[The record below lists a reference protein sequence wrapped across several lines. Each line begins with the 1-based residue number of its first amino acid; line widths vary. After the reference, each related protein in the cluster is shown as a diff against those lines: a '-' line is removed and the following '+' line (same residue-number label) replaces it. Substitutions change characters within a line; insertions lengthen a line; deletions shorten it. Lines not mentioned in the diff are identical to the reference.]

1 MRQLLS
7 GLSIKLQVVVPV
19 LFTLIL
25 LLIGISY
32 STTSLKDAFQE
43 VTESTE
49 EVISHKDQ
57 LTKIIDNTYGMR
69 IKAIYSLFRA
79 DDVAQLQ
86 STLRA
91 KQNENQRLLD
101 SLGAVPGLKS
111 EINQMELAIEN
122 YVNYSID
129 TMIPL
134 LKIKHSQS
142 NLSDDFQRQYD
153 QASSVYRDKGK
164 AMVQGI
170 EALSSKLNTLAIEG
184 VKQNSEIHSTVMTSS
199 IIGLSLV
206 LLVAFIISWV
216 LAGIIV
222 TPIKKLQTAM
232 QQLAQGDLKVR
243 VVEEGNNEITALS
256 RDFNSTTVQLKE
268 TVDSLVRISVDVAS
282 ASTELAAVMTQSSAN
297 SDQEKNEVEQ
307 VASAINQMES
317 TAAEVTQNAN
327 LADAASTNADKLAR
341 ESLAIFEQNTQTSAK
356 MADQLEEAA
365 NVVNSLQDQSEQ
377 IGKVIEVIESISEQ
391 TNLLALNAAIEAARA
406 GESGRG
412 FAVVADEVRMLAAR
426 TQESTKEIQSIIE
439 ELQRQSGTANNSMTT
454 SLEMLQQNQLQ
465 AAQVSESLNNISRSI
480 SELTSLNAQVAVASE
495 EQGQVTSDINK
506 NLGNI
511 YELVSQNVTGITQS
525 AAASQ
530 ELSNLAEN
538 QKQQLGFFKV

>member
-25 LLIGISY
+25 LFIGISY

-43 VTESTE
+43 VTHSTE
-49 EVISHKDQ
+49 EVINHKDQ

-86 STLRA
+86 STLRT
-91 KQNENQRLLD
+91 KQNENRRLLE
-101 SLGAVPGLKS
+101 SLNSIPGLKN
-111 EINQMELAIEN
+111 EIEQMNVAIEN
-122 YVNYSID
+122 YVSYSID

-134 LKIKHSQS
+134 LKIKHSQADS
-142 NLSDDFQRQYD
+142 SDQFERQYD
-153 QASSVYRDKGK
+153 QASALYRDKGK
-164 AMVQGI
+164 EMVQGI
-170 EALSSKLNTLAIEG
+170 EALSSKLNSLAIAG
-184 VKQNSEIHSTVMTSS
+184 VHKNSEIHSSVMTNS
-199 IIGLSLV
+199 IFGLSLV
-206 LLVAFIISWV
+206 LILALIISWI

-222 TPIKKLQTAM
+222 TPIKKLQLAM
-232 QQLAQGDLKVR
+232 QSLAQGDLKVR
-243 VVEEGNNEITALS
+243 VEEEGNNEITALS
-256 RDFNSTTVQLKE
+256 RDFNSTVGQLKE

-282 ASTELAAVMTQSSAN
+282 ASTELAAVMTQSTTN
-297 SDQEKNEVEQ
+297 SDLEKNEVEQ

-317 TAAEVTQNAN
+317 TAQEVTQNAN

-341 ESLAIFEQNTQTSAK
+341 ESLVIFEQNTQTSAK
-356 MADQLEEAA
+356 MADQLAEAA

-426 TQESTKEIQSIIE
+426 TQESTKEIQTIIE
-439 ELQRQSGTANNSMTT
+439 ELQRQSGSANNSMAT
-454 SLEMLQQNQLQ
+454 SLEMLEQNQTQ
-465 AAQVSESLNNISRSI
+465 ATQVSESLNNISNSI
-480 SELTSLNAQVAVASE
+480 SELTTLNAQVAVASE
-495 EQGQVTSDINK
+495 EQGQVTSDINQ

-511 YELVSQNVTGITQS
+511 YELVSQNVTGITQA

>member
-25 LLIGISY
+25 LLVGISY
-32 STTSLKDAFQE
+32 STTNLKNAFQQ
-43 VTESTE
+43 VTNSTE
-49 EVISHKDQ
+49 EVINHKDQ

-86 STLRA
+86 STLRV
-91 KQNENQRLLD
+91 KQNENRRLLD
-101 SLGAVPGLKS
+101 SLSQVPGLKN
-111 EINQMELAIEN
+111 EIEQMEVAIEN
-122 YVNYSID
+122 YVSYSID

-134 LKIKHSQS
+134 LKSKHSQS
-142 NLSDDFQRQYD
+142 NVSTEFQRQYE
-153 QASSVYRDKGK
+153 QASALYRDKGK
-164 AMVQGI
+164 AMIEGI
-170 EALSSKLNTLAIEG
+170 EALSGKLNAIAIAG
-184 VKQNSEIHSTVMTSS
+184 VKKNSEIHSSVMTNS
-199 IIGLSLV
+199 ILGLSLV
-206 LLVAFIISWV
+206 LLLAFVISWV

-222 TPIKKLQTAM
+222 TPIKKLQLAM
-232 QQLAQGDLKVR
+232 QSLAQGDLKVR
-243 VVEEGNNEITALS
+243 VEEEGNNEITALS
-256 RDFNSTTVQLKE
+256 RDFNSTTAQLKE

-317 TAAEVTQNAN
+317 TASEVTQNAN

-356 MADQLEEAA
+356 MADQLAEAA

-426 TQESTKEIQSIIE
+426 TQESTKEIQTIIE
-439 ELQRQSGTANNSMTT
+439 ELQRQSGSANNSMTT
-454 SLEMLQQNQLQ
+454 SLEMLEQNQKQ
-465 AAQVSESLNNISRSI
+465 AAQVSASLNNISSSI

-525 AAASQ
+525 AAASH

>member
-170 EALSSKLNTLAIEG
+170 KALSSKLNTLAIEG

-206 LLVAFIISWV
+206 LLLAFIISWV

-465 AAQVSESLNNISRSI
+465 AVQVSESLNNISSSI

>member
-25 LLIGISY
+25 LFVGISY
-32 STTSLKDAFQE
+32 STTNLKNAFQQ
-43 VTESTE
+43 VTDSTE
-49 EVISHKDQ
+49 EVINHKDQ

-91 KQNENQRLLD
+91 KQNENRRLLD
-101 SLGAVPGLKS
+101 SLSEVPGLKN
-111 EINQMELAIEN
+111 EIEQMEVAIEN
-122 YVNYSID
+122 YVSYSID

-134 LKIKHSQS
+134 LKSKHSQS
-142 NLSDDFQRQYD
+142 NVSNEFQRQYE
-153 QASSVYRDKGK
+153 QASALYRDKGK
-164 AMVQGI
+164 AMIEGI
-170 EALSSKLNTLAIEG
+170 EALSSKLNTIAIAG
-184 VKQNSEIHSTVMTSS
+184 VKKNSEIHSSVMTNS

-206 LLVAFIISWV
+206 LLLAFVISWI

-222 TPIKKLQTAM
+222 TPIKKLQLAM
-232 QQLAQGDLKVR
+232 QSLAQGDLKVR
-243 VVEEGNNEITALS
+243 VEEEGNNEITALS
-256 RDFNSTTVQLKE
+256 RDFNSTTGQLKE

-317 TAAEVTQNAN
+317 TASEVTQNAN

-356 MADQLEEAA
+356 MADQLAEAA

-426 TQESTKEIQSIIE
+426 TQESTKEIQTIIE
-439 ELQRQSGTANNSMTT
+439 ELQRQSGSANNSMTT
-454 SLEMLQQNQLQ
+454 SLEMLEQNQKQ
-465 AAQVSESLNNISRSI
+465 AAQVSASLNNISSSI

>member
-1 MRQLLS
+1 MRQLLN

-19 LFTLIL
+19 VFTLL
-25 LLIGISY
+25 LLIVGITF
-32 STTSLKDAFQE
+32 STSSLKQAFSQ
-43 VTESTE
+43 VMVSTE
-49 EVISHKDQ
+49 NVVEHKDE

-79 DDVAQLQ
+79 EDVAQLHT
-86 STLRA
+86 TLL
-91 KQNENQRLLD
+91 ENQNDSLRRLD
-101 SLGAVPGLKS
+101 SLRTVPGLQR
-111 EINQMELAIEN
+111 EVAQMEQAIEG
-122 YVNYSID
+122 YVSYSVN

-134 LKIKHSQS
+134 LKSKHQQS
-142 NLSDDFQRQYD
+142 SISNDFQAEYD
-153 QASSVYRDKGK
+153 QASTIYRDKGK
-164 AMVQGI
+164 LMVNAI
-170 EALSSKLNTLAIEG
+170 EVLSAKLNQLALED
-184 VKQNSEIHSTVMTSS
+184 VKQNEQVHSGVLTNSVL
-199 IIGLSLV
+199 GLSIV
-206 LLVAFIISWV
+206 LLCALAISWL

-222 TPIKKLQTAM
+222 NPITKLQKAM
-232 QQLAQGDLKVR
+232 QELAQGNLKVS
-243 VVEEGNNEITALS
+243 VTEEGNNEITALS
-256 RDFNSTTVQLKE
+256 RDFNSTVVQLKT

-307 VASAINQMES
+307 VASAINQMEG

-327 LADAASTNADKLAR
+327 LADQASSNADKLAR
-341 ESLAIFEQNTQTSAK
+341 ESLATFEQNTRDSEK
-356 MADQLEEAA
+356 MAHQLTQAA
-365 NVVNSLQDQSEQ
+365 TVVSSLKEQSEQ
-377 IGKVIEVIESISEQ
+377 IGKVIEVIQSISEQ

-426 TQESTKEIQSIIE
+426 TQDSTKEIQTIIE
-439 ELQRQSGTANNSMTT
+439 ELQQQSGSANDSMNS
-454 SLEMLQQNQLQ
+454 SLDMLSKNQQQ
-465 AAQVSESLNNISRSI
+465 AEKVSQALSDISGSI
-480 SELTSLNAQVAVASE
+480 SELTTLNAQVAVASE

-525 AAASQ
+525 AAASH

>member
-25 LLIGISY
+25 LFVGISY
-32 STTSLKDAFQE
+32 STTNLKSAFQQ
-43 VTESTE
+43 VTDSTE
-49 EVISHKDQ
+49 EVINHKDQ

-91 KQNENQRLLD
+91 KQNENRRLLD
-101 SLGAVPGLKS
+101 SLSEVPGLKN
-111 EINQMELAIEN
+111 EIEQMEVAIEN
-122 YVNYSID
+122 YVSYSID

-134 LKIKHSQS
+134 LKNKHSQS
-142 NLSDDFQRQYD
+142 NVSIEFQRQYE
-153 QASSVYRDKGK
+153 QASALYRDKGK
-164 AMVQGI
+164 AMVEGI
-170 EALSSKLNTLAIEG
+170 EALSSKLNTIAIAG
-184 VKQNSEIHSTVMTSS
+184 VKRNSEIHSSVMTNS

-206 LLVAFIISWV
+206 LLLAFVISWV

-222 TPIKKLQTAM
+222 TPIKKLQLAM
-232 QQLAQGDLKVR
+232 QSLAQGDLKVR
-243 VVEEGNNEITALS
+243 VEEEGNNEITALS
-256 RDFNSTTVQLKE
+256 RDFNSTTAQLKQ

-317 TAAEVTQNAN
+317 TASEVTQNAN

-356 MADQLEEAA
+356 MADQLAEAA

-426 TQESTKEIQSIIE
+426 TQESTKEIQTIIE
-439 ELQRQSGTANNSMTT
+439 ELQRQSGSANNSMTT
-454 SLEMLQQNQLQ
+454 SLEMLEQNQIQ
-465 AAQVSESLNNISRSI
+465 AAQVSASLNNISSSI